1 MLRVLGFN
9 PLLYLHQIPP
19 YSFFSSCISQC
30 NITITVDIGTEKNPQ
45 LINVL
50 ELAEE
55 MGKEWCT
62 ILFGIYVF
70 MDEDYTSA
78 FKGKWKVTIEET
90 NVVPMVSQFIQV
102 SLRCLSLPNLMQ

>member
-9 PLLYLHQIPP
+9 PLLYLHQIPS
-19 YSFFSSCISQC
+19 YSFFPSCISQC
-30 NITITVDIGTEKNPQ
+30 NIAILIDIGTEKNPQ

-55 MGKEWCT
+55 MGKEWCI

-70 MDEDYTSA
+70 MDEDYRSV

-102 SLRCLSLPNLMQ
+102 SLRCISLPNLIQ